1 MMVYVNLVLGAV
13 IIGFF
18 FVGRKTAKPTK
29 LNMKAKSNGGPLVLE
44 PEKQNPLP
52 SQKTA
57 VVVSDTDRSLT
68 KRDPSIAAAP
78 AETTQ
83 RPGEERALGVLFM
96 YNGHDWEAHQVLGL
110 PQGASMH
117 QITVT
122 YQELIKK
129 SDPSTFEF
137 FEAAYTALSQKHK
150 KHRL

>member
-18 FVGRKTAKPTK
+18 FVGRKAAKPTK
-29 LNMKAKSNGGPLVLE
+29 LNMKAKSNSGPLILD
-44 PEKQNPLP
+44 PEKHNSLP
-52 SQKTA
+52 ASTISPPGPHLAQLSNTSGSFEA
-57 VVVSDTDRSLT
+57 DSRS
-68 KRDPSIAAAP
+68 SA
-78 AETTQ
+78 Q
-83 RPGEERALGVLFM
+83 ERSLGVLFM

-137 FEAAYTALSQKHK
+137 FEAAYTALSEKHK

>member
-29 LNMKAKSNGGPLVLE
+29 LNMKAKSNSEPLVLE
-44 PEKQNPLP
+44 PEKQGPTSSSTVMTTLPQVTQLSDKQDPPPL
-52 SQKTA
+52 SVT
-57 VVVSDTDRSLT
+57 SNSHNL
-68 KRDPSIAAAP
+68 S
-78 AETTQ
+78 
-83 RPGEERALGVLFM
+83 EERSLGVLFM

-117 QITVT
+117 QITVK
-122 YQELIKK
+122 YQDLIKK